1 MAGHEV
7 NTEAEE
13 ALVAAFDAWRPFD
26 EGAPPVVA
34 AVFAAD
40 LRRDPPPGPPEP
52 PRLERQI
59 AVLGPAQNEE
69 KGPTSM
75 DWSD

>member
-1 MAGHEV
+1 MAGHEMKMEV
-7 NTEAEE
+7 EE
-13 ALVAAFDAWRPFD
+13 APVAA
-26 EGAPPVVA
+26 VA
-34 AVFAAD
+34 AVFAAW
-40 LRRDPPPGPPEP
+40 DPPGEP

-59 AVLGPAQNEE
+59 AVLGRPDQNEE